1 MNQIRVVF
9 EKECVDNLRD
19 RRSMLSVFMTAL
31 FIPFFVVGMVVVMGK
46 LLNPD
51 LSEKQVQ
58 LPVVGAENAPELIEF
73 LKQAGVE
80 ILAPPADPKAAVQN
94 GDQDIILVIPP
105 GYGKDFTAG
114 KPASLELILDTT
126 RMTAMISIQR
136 IKLTLVA
143 YEQQVGAT
151 RLMARGVNPL
161 ITQVLLVKDMDLS
174 TPQSQSL
181 IFLNMLPYLIT
192 MVIFMGGMYVVIDAT
207 AGERERGSLEPLLIN
222 PVRRRDFV
230 LGKLLASLPFAV
242 ATLIFCLATIG
253 VAFNLVPLEQFTGFP
268 MSVNLSSLWT
278 IFWICLPMVL
288 LASGL
293 QMILASFT
301 RSFKEAQ
308 TYLSF
313 LPLVAGMPSAF
324 LIFLPIKS
332 NPGLMLIPSFAQG
345 LLINQV
351 MRGEAIDPLN
361 ILISAVATLVLA
373 VISIVISVRLYQRET
388 LLFGAK

>member
-1 MNQIRVVF
+1 
-9 EKECVDNLRD
+9 
-19 RRSMLSVFMTAL
+19 
-31 FIPFFVVGMVVVMGK
+31 MGK